1 MIKKELRQK
10 YKKLRN
16 DLSFDVIEDLSLQI
30 ANQALKLPIWNFENY
45 HVFLTIHEHKEVQ
58 TDYLLH
64 ILNGKDKN
72 VIVSKSDFETRT
84 MNHVLLTDNVTI
96 KKNKWNIPEPQNG
109 FSVADNQIDVVFVP
123 LLAYDV
129 FGNRVGYGKGF
140 YDLFLSKCKPDVVK
154 IGLSFFDAEPIIEDA
169 FELDIRL
176 DYCVTPNKIYDFHS
190 LSTK

>member
-1 MIKKELRQK
+1 MNKKELRKK
-10 YKKLRN
+10 YKELRST
-16 DLSFDVIEDLSLQI
+16 LSFYEIEDLSLQI
-30 ANQALKLPIWNFENY
+30 ANQALKLPVWNYENY
-45 HVFLTIHEHKEVQ
+45 HVFLSIHEHKEVQ

-72 VIVSKSDFETRT
+72 VIVSRSDFETRT

-96 KKNKWNIPEPQNG
+96 KKNEWNIPEPQNG

-154 IGLSFFDAEPIIEDA
+154 IGLSFFDPEKLIEDV
-169 FELDIRL
+169 FTEDVRL
-176 DYCVTPNKIYDFHS
+176 DYCITPNTIVKF
-190 LSTK
+190 

>member
-1 MIKKELRQK
+1 MTKKELRKK
-10 YKKLRN
+10 YKELRN
-16 DLSFDVIEDLSLQI
+16 DLSFDAIEDLSLQI

-45 HVFLTIHEHKEVQ
+45 HIFLSIHEHKEVQ

-64 ILNGKDKN
+64 ILSGKDKN

-96 KKNKWNIPEPQNG
+96 KKNEWNIPEPQNG

-154 IGLSFFDAEPIIEDA
+154 IGLSFFDPEEIIEDV
-169 FELDIRL
+169 FLEDVRL
-176 DYCVTPNKIYDFHS
+176 DYCITPDTIVKF
-190 LSTK
+190 

>member
-1 MIKKELRQK
+1 MNKKELRAK
-10 YKKLRN
+10 YKKLRSG
-16 DLSFDVIEDLSLQI
+16 LSFNEREDLSLQI

-45 HVFLTIHEHKEVQ
+45 HIFLSIHEHKEVQ

-84 MNHVLLTDNVTI
+84 MRHVLLTDNVTI

-129 FGNRVGYGKGF
+129 LGNRVGYGKGF

-154 IGLSFFDAEPIIEDA
+154 IGLSFFDPEEIIEDV
-169 FELDIRL
+169 FLEDVRL
-176 DYCVTPNKIYDFHS
+176 DYCITPDTIVKF
-190 LSTK
+190 

>member
-1 MIKKELRQK
+1 MTKKELRNK

-16 DLSFDVIEDLSLQI
+16 DLSFDEIEDLSLEI
-30 ANQALKLPIWNFENY
+30 ANEALKLPIWNLENY

-84 MNHVLLTDNVTI
+84 MTHVLLTDNVNI
-96 KKNKWNIPEPQNG
+96 KKNEWNIPEPQNG

-140 YDLFLSKCKPDVVK
+140 YDKFLSQCKPNVIK

-176 DYCVTPNKIYDFHS
+176 DYCITP
-190 LSTK
+190 TKTYQFPHEV

>member
-1 MIKKELRQK
+1 MTKKELRKK
-10 YKKLRN
+10 YKELRN

-96 KKNKWNIPEPQNG
+96 KKNEWNIPEPQNG
-109 FSVADNQIDVVFVP
+109 FSVEDNQIDVVFVP

-140 YDLFLSKCKPDVVK
+140 YDLFLSKCKPNVVK
-154 IGLSFFDAEPIIEDA
+154 IGFSFFNPEPVISNVFSE
-169 FELDIRL
+169 DIRL
-176 DYCVTPNKIYDFHS
+176 DYCITPTNTIKF
-190 LSTK
+190 

>member
-1 MIKKELRQK
+1 MTKKELRKK
-10 YKKLRN
+10 YKELRN
-16 DLSFDVIEDLSLQI
+16 DLSFDAIEDLSLQI

-45 HVFLTIHEHKEVQ
+45 HIFLSIHEHKEVQ

-84 MNHVLLTDNVTI
+84 MNHVLLTDNVAI
-96 KKNKWNIPEPQNG
+96 KKNEWNIPEPQNG
-109 FSVADNQIDVVFVP
+109 FSVTDNQIDVVFVP

-129 FGNRVGYGKGF
+129 LGNRVGYGKGF

-154 IGLSFFDAEPIIEDA
+154 IGLSFFDAEEIIEDV
-169 FELDIRL
+169 FLEDVRL
-176 DYCVTPNKIYDFHS
+176 DYCITPDTIVKF
-190 LSTK
+190 

>member
-1 MIKKELRQK
+1 MTKKELRQK

-16 DLSFDVIEDLSLQI
+16 DLSFDAIEDLSLQI
-30 ANQALKLPIWNFENY
+30 ANQTLKLPIWNFENY

-72 VIVSKSDFETRT
+72 VIVSRSDFETRT
-84 MNHVLLTDNVTI
+84 MNHILLTDNVII
-96 KKNKWNIPEPQNG
+96 KKNEWNIPEPQNG

-140 YDLFLSKCKPDVVK
+140 YDKFLAKCKPNVVK
-154 IGLSFFDAEPIIEDA
+154 IGLSFFDAEPIISDSY
-169 FELDIRL
+169 ELDIRL
-176 DYCVTPNKIYDFHS
+176 DYCVTPNKIYDFGS

>member
-1 MIKKELRQK
+1 MTKKELRKK
-10 YKKLRN
+10 YKELRN
-16 DLSFDVIEDLSLQI
+16 NLSFDEIEDLSLEI
-30 ANQALKLPIWNFENY
+30 ANQSLKLPIWNFENY
-45 HVFLTIHEHKEVQ
+45 HIFLTIHEHKEVQ

-96 KKNKWNIPEPQNG
+96 KKNDWNIPEPQNG

-140 YDLFLSKCKPDVVK
+140 YDKFLSQCKPDVVK
-154 IGLSFFDAEPIIEDA
+154 IGLSFFDPEKLIEDV
-169 FELDIRL
+169 FTEDVRL
-176 DYCVTPNKIYDFHS
+176 DYCITPNTIVKF
-190 LSTK
+190 

>member
-1 MIKKELRQK
+1 MNKKELRAK
-10 YKKLRN
+10 YKKLRSG
-16 DLSFDVIEDLSLQI
+16 LSFNEMEDLSLQI

-45 HVFLTIHEHKEVQ
+45 HIFLSIHEHKEVQ

-84 MNHVLLTDNVTI
+84 MRHVLLTDNVTI
-96 KKNKWNIPEPQNG
+96 KKNEWNIPEPQNG

-154 IGLSFFDAEPIIEDA
+154 IGLSFFDPEEIIEDV
-169 FELDIRL
+169 FLEDVRL
-176 DYCVTPNKIYDFHS
+176 DYCITPDTIVKF
-190 LSTK
+190 

>member
-1 MIKKELRQK
+1 MTKKELRQK

-96 KKNKWNIPEPQNG
+96 KKNEWNIPEPQNG
-109 FSVADNQIDVVFVP
+109 FSVTDEQIDVVFVP

-154 IGLSFFDAEPIIEDA
+154 IGLSFFDAEPIIFDSY
-169 FELDIRL
+169 ELDIRL

>member
-1 MIKKELRQK
+1 MTKKELRSK

-16 DLSFDVIEDLSLQI
+16 DLSFDEIEDLSLEI
-30 ANQALKLPIWNFENY
+30 ANEALKLPIWNLENY
-45 HVFLTIHEHKEVQ
+45 HVFLTILEHKEVQ

-64 ILNGKDKN
+64 ILNGKDRN
-72 VIVSKSDFETRT
+72 VIVLKSDFETRT
-84 MNHVLLTDNVTI
+84 MTHFLLTDNVTI
-96 KKNKWNIPEPQNG
+96 KKNEWNIPEPQNG

-140 YDLFLSKCKPDVVK
+140 YDKFLSQCKPNVVK
-154 IGLSFFDAEPIIEDA
+154 IGLSFFEAEPIIEDA

-176 DYCVTPNKIYDFHS
+176 DYCITP
-190 LSTK
+190 TKTYQFKHEV

>member
-1 MIKKELRQK
+1 MTKKELRKK
-10 YKKLRN
+10 YKELRN

-30 ANQALKLPIWNFENY
+30 ANNALKLPIWNFENY
-45 HVFLTIHEHKEVQ
+45 HIFLSIHEHKEVK

-96 KKNKWNIPEPQNG
+96 KKNEWNIPEPQNG

-154 IGLSFFDAEPIIEDA
+154 IGLSFFDPEEIIEDV
-169 FELDIRL
+169 FLEDVRL
-176 DYCVTPNKIYDFHS
+176 DYCITPETIVKF
-190 LSTK
+190 

>member
-1 MIKKELRQK
+1 MNKKELRSK

-16 DLSFDVIEDLSLQI
+16 DLSFDAIEDLSLQI
-30 ANQALKLPIWNFENY
+30 ANQSLKLPIWNYENY
-45 HVFLTIHEHKEVQ
+45 HIFLSIHEHKEVQ

-84 MNHVLLTDNVTI
+84 MNHVLLTDNVII
-96 KKNKWNIPEPQNG
+96 KKNEWNIPEPQNG
-109 FSVADNQIDVVFVP
+109 FSVANHQIDVVFVP

-140 YDLFLSKCKPDVVK
+140 YDTFLSKCKPNVVK
-154 IGLSFFDAEPIIEDA
+154 IGLSFFDAEPIISDSY
-169 FELDIRL
+169 ELDIRL
-176 DYCVTPNKIYDFHS
+176 DYCITPNNIYDFGS

>member
-1 MIKKELRQK
+1 MTKKELRKK
-10 YKKLRN
+10 YKELRN
-16 DLSFDVIEDLSLQI
+16 DLSFDAIEDLSLQI
-30 ANQALKLPIWNFENY
+30 ANNALKLPIWNFENY
-45 HVFLTIHEHKEVQ
+45 HIFLSIHEHKEVQ

-96 KKNKWNIPEPQNG
+96 KKNEWNIPEPQNG

-154 IGLSFFDAEPIIEDA
+154 IGLSFFDPEKLIEDV
-169 FELDIRL
+169 FLEDVRL
-176 DYCVTPNKIYDFHS
+176 DYCITPDTIVKF
-190 LSTK
+190 

>member
-1 MIKKELRQK
+1 MTKKELRKK
-10 YKKLRN
+10 YKELRN
-16 DLSFDVIEDLSLQI
+16 DLSFDEIEDLSLQI
-30 ANQALKLPIWNFENY
+30 ANNALKLPIWNFENY

-96 KKNKWNIPEPQNG
+96 KKNEWNIPEPQNG

-140 YDLFLSKCKPDVVK
+140 YDLFLSKCKTDVVK
-154 IGLSFFDAEPIIEDA
+154 IGLSFFDPEEIIEDM
-169 FELDIRL
+169 FVEDIRL
-176 DYCVTPNKIYDFHS
+176 DYCITPDTIVKF
-190 LSTK
+190 

>member
-1 MIKKELRQK
+1 MTKKELRKK
-10 YKKLRN
+10 YKELRN
-16 DLSFDVIEDLSLQI
+16 DLSFDAIEDLSLQI
-30 ANQALKLPIWNFENY
+30 ANNALKLPIWNFENY
-45 HVFLTIHEHKEVQ
+45 HIFLSIHEHKEVQ

-96 KKNKWNIPEPQNG
+96 KKNEWNIPEPQNG

-154 IGLSFFDAEPIIEDA
+154 IGLSFFDPEELIEDV
-169 FELDIRL
+169 FLEDVRL
-176 DYCVTPNKIYDFHS
+176 DYCITPDTIVKF
-190 LSTK
+190 